1 MSTTQTYTMRS
12 PLPTPTSGSGSI
24 TLSPSLATS
33 TSLSTSSSMASP
45 SISTS
50 TSTTSAARVRFDAEC
65 VLIPELGSF
74 NPKRPRMVTKSYS
87 LPLWKKN
94 TRDEEDEQHV
104 VLKLQ
109 IQKILTLARTQRLAL
124 PASRLPAAPVL
135 PALALHHF
143 CVRGPLFTTG
153 SVTLPWGVLRRRE
166 HATYICGHIYITTE
180 HQRHLLPNANA
191 ILRRLPRLSPPLTE
205 RRFLS
210 RLPTP
215 TPRPLPALSL
225 IYTSPIQSTSSTVSA
240 PLSSSPSNAA
250 AHART
255 VPLRPC
261 CPECAAGA
269 KMEVLEEA
277 FTRGALRVRR
287 RAASLAGAF
296 GGGGDALYEAAR
308 QGGFLDVGPAAAV
321 AAEMIM
327 DGMGGDGGALM
338 SGTGLAQVNR
348 LVAELD
354 RRRSRSTTP
363 TPPVSPLDPH
373 GHGHGGRASPSLLGP
388 ALARLA
394 DDASGGAHE
403 YGERLL
409 PGDALGH
416 GHGRNSGRT
425 SPLLPLGIAVDEV
438 DKERRR
444 RSEDSGVLGGVG
456 MSVEMLLAEED
467 ELYEDSERE
476 GGDGEGAPRSR
487 SATPSP
493 KILYERAYSSS
504 PTGFLSAAPPAS
516 APPTSTSFPASSS
529 ITSVQLPASAIKNL
543 KRRSFN
549 APVRGYVDDDDAELF
564 PLPSSSS
571 RGSTPTVSPRGSPAA
586 SASEVNVVNA
596 DGNGKKRGSPKA
608 GALLP
613 AALTAAARERDVAG
627 GSGKEG
633 TTPPSPREKEK
644 EKERSRSEAV
654 CIALGTG
661 GRREREERERERE
674 REKAAK
680 CSRGLLL
687 PPGDGRECSDSSN
700 SASRESSREGSV
712 ERGVARGRG
721 GGGGS
726 GSTSDADSER
736 RDVDKPL
743 PVLPHLATSVLT
755 AGRYSPALAPR
766 TSKAVQD
773 AAPGQGKSSSH
784 VRVASAP
791 AGGSPTSSS
800 FKPST
805 SPAPPTPT
813 ISTSTSAHLGRAKSA
828 STSSPTTPTSSTSTA
843 VAAPT
848 PGGQILARV
857 SSLKGKRT
865 RSSSSSS
872 AGKSGRKAFGALV
885 DVLKGVTSISNAGSA
900 GVAAV

>member
-1 MSTTQTYTMRS
+1 
-12 PLPTPTSGSGSI
+12 
-24 TLSPSLATS
+24 
-33 TSLSTSSSMASP
+33 
-45 SISTS
+45 
-50 TSTTSAARVRFDAEC
+50 
-65 VLIPELGSF
+65 
-74 NPKRPRMVTKSYS
+74 
-87 LPLWKKN
+87 
-94 TRDEEDEQHV
+94 
-104 VLKLQ
+104 
-109 IQKILTLARTQRLAL
+109 
-124 PASRLPAAPVL
+124 
-135 PALALHHF
+135 
-143 CVRGPLFTTG
+143 
-153 SVTLPWGVLRRRE
+153 
-166 HATYICGHIYITTE
+166 
-180 HQRHLLPNANA
+180 
-191 ILRRLPRLSPPLTE
+191 
-205 RRFLS
+205 
-210 RLPTP
+210 
-215 TPRPLPALSL
+215 
-225 IYTSPIQSTSSTVSA
+225 
-240 PLSSSPSNAA
+240 
-250 AHART
+250 
-255 VPLRPC
+255 
-261 CPECAAGA
+261 
-269 KMEVLEEA
+269 
-277 FTRGALRVRR
+277 
-287 RAASLAGAF
+287 
-296 GGGGDALYEAAR
+296 
-308 QGGFLDVGPAAAV
+308 
-321 AAEMIM
+321 MIM

-549 APVRGYVDDDDAELF
+549 APVRGYVDDDDDAELF

-571 RGSTPTVSPRGSPAA
+571 RGSTPTVSPRGSPGA

-596 DGNGKKRGSPKA
+596 DRNGNGKRGSPKA

-613 AALTAAARERDVAG
+613 AVLTAAARERDVAG

-661 GRREREERERERE
+661 GRREREERE

-800 FKPST
+800 FKLSM
-805 SPAPPTPT
+805 SPTPPTPT
-813 ISTSTSAHLGRAKSA
+813 ISTSTNTHLGRAKSV
-828 STSSPTTPTSSTSTA
+828 STSSPTAPTASPPSTPPV

-848 PGGQILARV
+848 PGDQILACV
-857 SSLKGKRT
+857 SSFKGKRT

-872 AGKSGRKAFGALV
+872 
-885 DVLKGVTSISNAGSA
+885 
-900 GVAAV
+900 